1 MTANEHIEIKHK
13 AILFAATVSLK
24 CFLMAVVASAV
35 FCGGIGPDS
44 LFRHC
49 YNNVAYVGGSVAAI
63 AVMGSIFG
71 YYVIRLK
78 SFDKIFARM
87 IKADFII
94 TAMFFGAAFTAPTV
108 VASKVMVW
116 LFGIWVLGMLLA
128 PFDSERT
135 VLKKITEY
143 GSIVALGILLG
154 IQFLPQFE
162 DIQQSSTLG
171 ILVSSILSIFGSGR
185 HK

>member
-1 MTANEHIEIKHK
+1 MEDNEYIEIRHK
-13 AILFAATVSLK
+13 ALLFAATVALK
-24 CFLMAVVASAV
+24 CFLMSVVATAV
-35 FCGGIGPDS
+35 FCGGINPDT

-49 YNNVAYVGGSVAAI
+49 YNNVAYVGGSIAAI

-71 YYVIRLK
+71 YYVVRLK

-87 IKADFII
+87 IKADFIV
-94 TAMFFGAAFTAPTV
+94 TAMFFGAAFTEPAV
-108 VASKVMVW
+108 IASKVMIW
-116 LFGIWVLGMLLA
+116 LFGIWILGMLLA
-128 PFDSERT
+128 PFDTERT

-143 GSIVALGILLG
+143 GSIIVLGILLG
-154 IQFLPQFE
+154 IQFFPKLE

>member
-1 MTANEHIEIKHK
+1 
-13 AILFAATVSLK
+13 
-24 CFLMAVVASAV
+24 
-35 FCGGIGPDS
+35 
-44 LFRHC
+44 
-49 YNNVAYVGGSVAAI
+49 
-63 AVMGSIFG
+63 
-71 YYVIRLK
+71 
-78 SFDKIFARM
+78 
-87 IKADFII
+87 
-94 TAMFFGAAFTAPTV
+94 MFFGAAFTAPTV
-108 VASKVMVW
+108 VASKVMIW

>member
-1 MTANEHIEIKHK
+1 LTANEHIEIKHK

-24 CFLMAVVASAV
+24 CFLMSVVASAV
-35 FCGGIGPDS
+35 FCGGIAPDS

-49 YNNVAYVGGSVAAI
+49 YNNVAYVGGSIAAI
-63 AVMGSIFG
+63 AVMGSILG
-71 YYVIRLK
+71 YYVVRLK

-94 TAMFFGAAFTAPTV
+94 TAMYFGAAFTAPAV
-108 VASKVMVW
+108 VASKVMIW

-154 IQFLPQFE
+154 IQFLPSLKKFNNH
-162 DIQQSSTLG
+162 L
-171 ILVSSILSIFGSGR
+171 LWVFW
-185 HK
+185 